1 MYNIILDKKNIDIKI
16 INRRRIRKVT
26 LSVKDGKVIVVK
38 PYYTSIE
45 YVKDMIYASKE
56 KILKYIDDTSSK
68 VTFED
73 GTKLLYLG
81 KEYSLHIVLTKSN
94 KASATLENK
103 TITIYI
109 NDKDAT
115 RENIKKI
122 YIKLLKD
129 TTKSII
135 EKKLETFSKITN
147 IKYES
152 YKIRY
157 MTTRWGSCVS
167 NNRTL
172 NFNAKIAMLPDN
184 VIDSIVV
191 HELCHIV
198 EANHKK
204 EFWNLVYKYIPDYD
218 KCSNWL
224 KVNNY
229 LINI

>member
-26 LSVKDGKVIVVK
+26 LTVKDGKVIVVK

-81 KEYSLHIVLTKSN
+81 EEYNLHIILTKSK

-167 NNRTL
+167 SNKTL
-172 NFNAKIAMLPDN
+172 NFNVKIAMLPDN

-204 EFWNLVYKYIPDYD
+204 EFWNLVYKVMPEYD
-218 KCSNWL
+218 EYKKWI
-224 KVNNY
+224 KQNNKY
-229 LINI
+229 FSI

>member
-26 LSVKDGKVIVVK
+26 LTVKDGKVIVVK

-81 KEYSLHIVLTKSN
+81 EEYNLHIILTKSK

-157 MTTRWGSCVS
+157 MTTRW
-167 NNRTL
+167 
-172 NFNAKIAMLPDN
+172 
-184 VIDSIVV
+184 
-191 HELCHIV
+191 
-198 EANHKK
+198 
-204 EFWNLVYKYIPDYD
+204 
-218 KCSNWL
+218 
-224 KVNNY
+224 
-229 LINI
+229 